1 MLFKTTI
8 KLSGYNFSS
17 TIEANN
23 ESDAASKAVS
33 AYYSDNALFIPVGNQ
48 PLCGWASPVY
58 RLPIGNGTISE
69 RTIVKVSKMHK
80 VEEAAT
86 IGKIGRKF
94 FDEEMKESGITPTK
108 ESRIEYKAEQA
119 SWLKHM
125 VFSSLKEAY
134 IRRWFD
140 KQFGNSYYSMKL
152 VSYVDNTK
160 YVMHTNM
167 QYGYGDAYSLLRQS
181 GIAPEG
187 CLVREWLKYNDI
199 TVVDEGY
206 GRKVEMYKSAL

>member
-23 ESDAASKAVS
+23 EADAASKAVS
-33 AYYSDNALFIPVGNQ
+33 AYYGDNALFVAGGNQ

-58 RLPIGNGTISE
+58 RLPVGNGKIAE
-69 RTIVKVSKMHK
+69 RIIVKVSKMHK
-80 VEEAAT
+80 VEEAAVV
-86 IGKIGRKF
+86 GKIGKKH
-94 FDEEMKESGITPTK
+94 FDAEMREAGITPTK
-108 ESRIEYKAEQA
+108 ETRAQYLTAQA

-125 VFSSLKEAY
+125 VFSGLKEIH

-140 KQFGNSYYSMKL
+140 RTFGNSYYSLRL

-160 YVMHTNM
+160 YVMNVN
-167 QYGYGDAYSLLRQS
+167 QKYGYGSPDSLIRQAGIFTGDA
-181 GIAPEG
+181 
-187 CLVREWLKYNDI
+187 LVREWLDYNGI
-199 TVVDEGY
+199 VVVDEGY